1 MQRRAHGN
9 YHGVVHT
16 MPRRFP
22 GASPEQ
28 KAATGFHRNTMYNDE
43 GGVDREPDR
52 NERSDRDA
60 GAGRPVQLDEEGR
73 SRRPGTDSARPSEEQ
88 EIPK

>member
-1 MQRRAHGN
+1 MKE
-9 YHGVVHT
+9 
-16 MPRRFP
+16 PR
-22 GASPEQ
+22 Q
-28 KAATGFHRNTMYNDE
+28 KPPPRIGRKDLQDPDRDVRTPRE

-60 GAGRPVQLDEEGR
+60 GAGRPVQHDEEGR